1 MTTTITSD
9 IIRATED
16 LEEALKELG
25 KVERLRADLLATL
38 AKGDV
43 IEAVTVAAN
52 LGSPRRMSEF
62 FVLRAIAYLG
72 QENPEK

>member
-1 MTTTITSD
+1 MTVTTTYEITQALD
-9 IIRATED
+9 D

-25 KVERLRADLLATL
+25 QLERLRADLLATL

-43 IEAVTVAAN
+43 IESVTVAAN

-72 QENPEK
+72 QDNPEE